1 MHKFE
6 MHDGKWIKTDS
17 KDYTWYVFIY
27 IMFRKVKITGIDK
40 ISGLPDTE
48 KMGRIDYKGAAPE
61 KFEEQENYS
70 VVIMMLAIWFHSFV
84 KGHRLWCW
92 QYDSILQ
99 LKVIDVHTKKWILQN
114 VNFKITFKK
123 LPKK

>member
-1 MHKFE
+1 MHKFH

-17 KDYTWYVFIY
+17 KDYIWYVFIY
-27 IMFRKVKITGIDK
+27 IMFRKVKNTGIDK
-40 ISGLPDTE
+40 IAGLPETE

-70 VVIMMLAIWFHSFV
+70 VLLW
-84 KGHRLWCW
+84 WCW
-92 QYDSILQ
+92 QYDSIL
-99 LKVIDVHTKKWILQN
+99 LSKVIDLHTKKWILQH